1 MVIMTFTFSRSF
13 SQPEGLDLRWEECY
27 EDIYWFFGVVVWKLF
42 MNFSHLTIS
51 NLFELSEVLSFYYI
65 KNKK

>member
-27 EDIYWFFGVVVWKLF
+27 EDIYWFFGVVVWKIIHELF
-42 MNFSHLTIS
+42 SLNHFQFIRALWS
-51 NLFELSEVLSFYYI
+51 SFILLY
-65 KNKK
+65 KK